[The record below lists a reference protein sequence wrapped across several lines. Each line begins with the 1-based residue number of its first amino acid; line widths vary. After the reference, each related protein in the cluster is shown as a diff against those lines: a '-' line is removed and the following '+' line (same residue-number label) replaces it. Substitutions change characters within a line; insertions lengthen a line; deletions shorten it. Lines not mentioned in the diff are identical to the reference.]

1 MNNEKLIIQSPEHLL
16 AQVYAMKC
24 ESEDRLQDLID
35 SLKQHNNSAAAD
47 IFSRTIELIQDSI
60 KNIEHRA
67 QGMQLPEIPPWEA
80 QWHCE
85 VQPDCLCIENA
96 HYLMTPLQALEL
108 AIFNE
113 KRLQEFFALQIDTG
127 VNEKIRLIADDFLIQ
142 EKQLTKQMHSWKKQ
156 LENNPAEQNEDLDP
170 PNIPE

>member
-1 MNNEKLIIQSPEHLL
+1 MNNEKLIIKSPEHLL
-16 AQVYAMKC
+16 AQAYAMKC

-47 IFSRTIELIQDSI
+47 IFSRTIELIQNSI

-67 QGMQLPEIPPWEA
+67 QGMQLPEIPPWES
-80 QWHCE
+80 QWYCE
-85 VQPDCLCIENA
+85 EQPDCQCIENA

-113 KRLQEFFALQIDTG
+113 KRLQEFFKEQSDNNI
-127 VNEKIRLIADDFLIQ
+127 NKEIRLIANEFLIQ
-142 EKQLTKQMHSWKKQ
+142 ETQFTVQMYSWKEQ
-156 LENNPAEQNEDLDP
+156 LENSQMEQNEDFDP

>member
-1 MNNEKLIIQSPEHLL
+1 
-16 AQVYAMKC
+16 
-24 ESEDRLQDLID
+24 
-35 SLKQHNNSAAAD
+35 
-47 IFSRTIELIQDSI
+47 
-60 KNIEHRA
+60 
-67 QGMQLPEIPPWEA
+67 
-80 QWHCE
+80 
-85 VQPDCLCIENA
+85 
-96 HYLMTPLQALEL
+96 MTPLQVLEL

-113 KRLQEFFALQIDTG
+113 KRLQEFFKEQIDTG